1 MPWIPTTDFEEE
13 VVNLQPHH
21 DFIYGMLS
29 EPQYNSYPRPKTHT
43 EYAANRKTDSKE
55 HRKSTAKLNGKL
67 HAIQQVQR
75 MASTKTETIGM
86 MRYCGMG
93 VSVEQPL
100 NQKVTM
106 ATYPVEN
113 KIKLVQNGRRKVALF
128 FDDNVFKLK
137 EKVSDTSSG
146 FDSCNNSN
154 SSQFKN
160 NPNDSSVSEP
170 ETSCNTSF
178 VSTTSSLNNIFSTAG
193 DNSDSFSTA
202 SQVSNTSPTI
212 QLKAKRLQ
220 QYHKLLEDTAL
231 LSLNSSIS
239 SEKHNADSFETAEDI
254 PRWKPISDDDEN
266 VFDKPENWP
275 VLNRNHCNKNS
286 IYSKEIILNK
296 TQSDSGDDVSS
307 VTISS
312 SSSSS
317 SNKQAKRINFLQRFI
332 KSEHENDDLNTS
344 NTSSES
350 AVTNPPDPSTYA
362 AITKTSK
369 QSTPKRKEKIYN
381 SSNEI
386 IDFQPFYTTRRMYA
400 LKRHV
405 K

>member
-43 EYAANRKTDSKE
+43 EYAANRKTDNKE

-75 MASTKTETIGM
+75 MASTKTVGEQPTIDDWDNNKKIEQETIGM

-93 VSVEQPL
+93 LSVEQPL
-100 NQKVTM
+100 NQ
-106 ATYPVEN
+106 
-113 KIKLVQNGRRKVALF
+113 
-128 FDDNVFKLK
+128 K

-154 SSQFKN
+154 SNQFKN
-160 NPNDSSVSEP
+160 NPNDSSVSEL

-178 VSTTSSLNNIFSTAG
+178 VSTTSSLNNTFSTAG

-212 QLKAKRLQ
+212 QLQAKRLQ

-254 PRWKPISDDDEN
+254 PRWKPILDDDDN

-275 VLNRNHCNKNS
+275 VLNTNHCNNNS
-286 IYSKEIILNK
+286 LYSKEKTLNK
-296 TQSDSGDDVSS
+296 TQSDSADDVSS
-307 VTISS
+307 VTTSS

-317 SNKQAKRINFLQRFI
+317 IAYVAKGILKFKFILLIVKPKNKNL
-332 KSEHENDDLNTS
+332 
-344 NTSSES
+344 
-350 AVTNPPDPSTYA
+350 
-362 AITKTSK
+362 
-369 QSTPKRKEKIYN
+369 
-381 SSNEI
+381 
-386 IDFQPFYTTRRMYA
+386 FY
-400 LKRHV
+400 
-405 K
+405 